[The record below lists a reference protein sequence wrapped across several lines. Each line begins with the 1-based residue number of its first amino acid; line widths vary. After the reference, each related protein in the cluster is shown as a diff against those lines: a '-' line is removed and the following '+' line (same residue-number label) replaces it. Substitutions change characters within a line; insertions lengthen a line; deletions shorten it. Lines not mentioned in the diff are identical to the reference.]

1 MRIRV
6 ILAVGLDSSLY
17 QTKSSAWESAG
28 YLVTSAPSVK
38 EAIEHVRAGDFD
50 LVILGQFIPP
60 KSRERLSFSIRAS
73 GLHIPIAYV
82 ANSSTDCDDFVD
94 ANLSNKPDE
103 LLKDIEEL
111 LGNHARMRAAGA
123 TRQETR
129 KAGNQKWLA
138 DVERTDAV
146 TSTTKQTGTYSCGSP
161 RQGGSNL
168 VAKGYST
175 EEDLKELKRDA
186 LSDHVFDAPLQHA
199 VQILLQHASE
209 HLFELSPE
217 AIIITD
223 AEGLIRSTN
232 PASKDLFG
240 YSSAELYGK
249 PIEDLIPQPFR
260 TAHLVHR
267 ENYAAHP
274 RTRSM
279 DSGLNLF
286 GLRKDGTEFP
296 VDVLLK
302 PIGAADGQGVI
313 CIVRDMTEQRASL
326 ELAQRHERQ
335 MHSVVENICDYAIY
349 FLDPEGNVKTWNPG
363 GEHIKGY
370 SAEEA
375 LGLHFSQFFT
385 QEDVDIGKPAQ
396 LLRDAAV
403 HGSVE
408 SEGWRVRK
416 DGSRFWADVTLTSI
430 RGLKGEITGYAKVT
444 RDTTE
449 RRQAKELATR
459 QTSDELR
466 AGSAALQASEA
477 RYHTVYQT
485 SPEAVT
491 ISRISDGVIVD
502 VNAAFLEVSGYER
515 KEAIGQTMSSLRLWA
530 HASDRLRCIKILLQ
544 KTLCRDVELVK
555 S

>member
-279 DSGLNLF
+279 DSGLNL
-286 GLRKDGTEFP
+286 
-296 VDVLLK
+296 
-302 PIGAADGQGVI
+302 
-313 CIVRDMTEQRASL
+313 
-326 ELAQRHERQ
+326 
-335 MHSVVENICDYAIY
+335 
-349 FLDPEGNVKTWNPG
+349 
-363 GEHIKGY
+363 
-370 SAEEA
+370 
-375 LGLHFSQFFT
+375 
-385 QEDVDIGKPAQ
+385 
-396 LLRDAAV
+396 
-403 HGSVE
+403 
-408 SEGWRVRK
+408 
-416 DGSRFWADVTLTSI
+416 
-430 RGLKGEITGYAKVT
+430 
-444 RDTTE
+444 
-449 RRQAKELATR
+449 
-459 QTSDELR
+459 
-466 AGSAALQASEA
+466 
-477 RYHTVYQT
+477 
-485 SPEAVT
+485 
-491 ISRISDGVIVD
+491 
-502 VNAAFLEVSGYER
+502 
-515 KEAIGQTMSSLRLWA
+515 
-530 HASDRLRCIKILLQ
+530 
-544 KTLCRDVELVK
+544 
-555 S
+555 